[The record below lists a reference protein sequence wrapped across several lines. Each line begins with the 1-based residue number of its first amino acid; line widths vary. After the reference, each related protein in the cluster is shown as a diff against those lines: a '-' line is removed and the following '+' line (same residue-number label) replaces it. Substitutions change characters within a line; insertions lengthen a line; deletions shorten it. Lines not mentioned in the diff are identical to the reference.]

1 MRLKNKVA
9 VLTGGCGGIGKA
21 VANKFLFEGA
31 RIAIFDFDREAL
43 GDFLHSIKRERDIFG
58 IPVNVYKVEEVKKAV
73 RQVLRRF
80 ESIDILVNAAG
91 IQGPIGPF
99 IEGNI
104 QDWMNN
110 IKINLVGT
118 VICCKAVLPVMVN
131 RKKGKIINFAGGGAN
146 FPRPNFS
153 AYSVSKAGVVRLTEI
168 LADELKYFNI
178 QVNAISPGVIKT
190 KMIDEII
197 EAGAEKVGDE
207 YDKIKE
213 KLSGSFDSPDLAAEL
228 VCYLASDDAYW
239 ITGKVI
245 SAIWDP
251 WRDWKDI
258 GPVEIDKDL
267 YVLRRIDG
275 KKFIKLKDD

>member
-1 MRLKNKVA
+1 MILKDKVA
-9 VLTGGCGGIGKA
+9 ILTGGCGGIGKA
-21 VANKFLFEGA
+21 VAKKFILEGA
-31 RIAIFDFDREAL
+31 RVAIFDFDRKAL
-43 GDFLHSIKRERDIFG
+43 GDFLRGLSRDHEILG
-58 IPVNVYKVEEVKKAV
+58 IPVNVSKVEEIQEAV
-73 RQVLRRF
+73 RQVLRRY

-99 IEGNI
+99 TEGNI
-104 QDWMNN
+104 QDWVNN
-110 IKINLVGT
+110 IKINLIGT
-118 VICCKAVLPVMVN
+118 VICCKTVLPVMVN

-168 LADELKYFNI
+168 LADELKNFNI

-213 KLSGSFDSPDLAAEL
+213 KLNGSFDSPDLAAEL
-228 VCYLASDDAYW
+228 ICYLASDDADW

-245 SAIWDP
+245 SAVWDP

-275 KKFIKLKDD
+275 KNFIKINR